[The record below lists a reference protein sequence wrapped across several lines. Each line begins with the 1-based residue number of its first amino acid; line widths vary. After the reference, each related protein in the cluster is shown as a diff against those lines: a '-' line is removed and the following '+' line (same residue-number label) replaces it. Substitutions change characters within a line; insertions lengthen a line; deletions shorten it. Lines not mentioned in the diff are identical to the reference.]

1 MRKVLP
7 AFKFEFQIICPIF
20 IFLKIDSPIN
30 NSFRNTFHKTDLA
43 ETLMKDNRIRQ
54 ETLIDKSNFSLAESE
69 LPTSLASLP
78 VTKCE
83 TTLA

>member
-1 MRKVLP
+1 
-7 AFKFEFQIICPIF
+7 
-20 IFLKIDSPIN
+20 
-30 NSFRNTFHKTDLA
+30 
-43 ETLMKDNRIRQ
+43 MKDNRIRQ

-78 VTKCE
+78 VAKCE